1 LQSDLLKDLDNNL
14 HQSII
19 ELKAVRRRSTCSL
32 QLVTIKMKT
41 VSVQTGFT
49 KEWFDSTGTS
59 APELL
64 DNIKGISPT
73 GITVLKVTTKGILTL
88 AFNERA
94 PLLAFVKSMLALLG
108 EQSQNE
114 AEDFTDDIMDRAS

>member
-1 LQSDLLKDLDNNL
+1 
-14 HQSII
+14 
-19 ELKAVRRRSTCSL
+19 
-32 QLVTIKMKT
+32 MKT

-64 DNIKGISPT
+64 DNLKGISPA

-94 PLLAFVKSMLALLG
+94 ALLAFVKSMLALLG